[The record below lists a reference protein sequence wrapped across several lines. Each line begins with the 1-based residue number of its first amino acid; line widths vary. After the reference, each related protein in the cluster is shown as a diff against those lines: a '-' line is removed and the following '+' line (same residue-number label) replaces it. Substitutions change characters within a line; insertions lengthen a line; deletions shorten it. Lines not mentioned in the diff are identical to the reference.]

1 MDMTI
6 KKGCRIL
13 RRSKLESYEAILEAL
28 VKKPQ
33 PTDHIAY
40 ETDIDCTV
48 ISKRLGFLIENG
60 LVEERPLPDNTLF
73 AITERGMAV
82 FKTLNFRKYLEKIS
96 NSLSSINDAMQTL
109 PIMSRDY
116 EEQSEGQNEKY

>member
-6 KKGCRIL
+6 KKRCRL
-13 RRSKLESYEAILEAL
+13 MRRSKLESYEAILEAL
-28 VKKPQ
+28 VKEPQ
-33 PTDHIAY
+33 PIDHIAY

-48 ISKRLGFLIENG
+48 INKRLVFLIENG
-60 LVEERPLPDNTLF
+60 LVEERPLPDNTMF